1 MSNVRSPFCALEQIL
16 ATVGE
21 PYCDFPPSSRTEPT
35 STKPIG
41 ARRDSLLHEEGVA
54 HGWQHWSFW
63 GPVQSWK
70 PVSQQGSG
78 VPALKGGGLGV
89 FRISPRWGKF
99 PALLTGLETLGSAA
113 QKPWRTEPGVP
124 EGGQSTLHHG
134 EDHRPGKRSWQFK
147 AGLWQFRLIRNMV
160 YRLCC

>member
-99 PALLTGLETLGSAA
+99 PALLQAGDPWQCCSEAMENRAWSARG
-113 QKPWRTEPGVP
+113 RTEHPPPRRGSQTWEEKLAVQ
-124 EGGQSTLHHG
+124 G
-134 EDHRPGKRSWQFK
+134 RSLAIQ
-147 AGLWQFRLIRNMV
+147 AN
-160 YRLCC
+160 